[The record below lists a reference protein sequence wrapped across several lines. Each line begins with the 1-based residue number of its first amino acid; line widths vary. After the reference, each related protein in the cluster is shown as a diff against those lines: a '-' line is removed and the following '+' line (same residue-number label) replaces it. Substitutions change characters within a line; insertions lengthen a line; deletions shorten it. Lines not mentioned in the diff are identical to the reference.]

1 MNIDINQYDLNE
13 LFRFDLLKN
22 ILLNIT
28 EEQKKINE
36 ELNQLKLSNKIRDD
50 KIKNL
55 EKINTFKSLGFE
67 DELNKLD
74 YEESTENNI
83 RDNNENKENA
93 QLENNEPNFEEQNK
107 NNININSEIKI
118 LTPKIFENKNIIL
131 NKQETNNKN
140 LKRTLLHQ
148 DNKNQNTK
156 RTLLF
161 FMKETHSLEEKII
174 NLENKL
180 MNQFENQI
188 SKIEEDSK
196 KNINSLYEEYK
207 SAYGKIDEQLSN
219 LLQIKEEQNRKIED
233 CILKCDSVDIYNL
246 LKNSGDSNL
255 DAAKLMINTL
265 EEKVFKKF
273 SFIDERNKKETED
286 IMKLL
291 KADEL
296 KNMKLEKIEKNLN
309 DVKYNDIG
317 QVRENFKKNLSEYD
331 KKFSDVINSLSE
343 QEIDLSQKISELEN
357 NILGILEEKEV
368 LLNKNSESIIDVQ
381 NDLKKIQNELD
392 ISNKKQTA
400 IFQELGNDFDR
411 KINSSKNRINSIEA
425 TLKSII
431 NDSFDPRKIYEN
443 INEIK
448 QVLEEKITKEH
459 LKELYS
465 LNMNNTEDISN
476 TRKTI
481 LTVQEELKKVTMD
494 VDNIVPKVN
503 SFMAYLITKKTKK
516 KETKKN
522 EIDFEQFIDK
532 TKFEEMIKYFTRR
545 IESIFIEIESVKR
558 NLDDVKIE
566 QKSFEKRDIII
577 KMEEGF
583 NNLLEDN
590 KSKIQKNKNELN
602 KQIKGL
608 EVEIK
613 SIWTE
618 LKKRESA
625 DNWILAKQPIKCFNC
640 ATCDNDI
647 KIDSQRGEEYVPWN
661 KILPNNR
668 SYRLGKG
675 FSHMLEKISYDI
687 IKSEEENNE
696 GKENTQFISDRN
708 TKNSSSQNF
717 VNSSTQID
725 ENKINFNDKINN
737 IAQIERSNSLPKM
750 AVIKGRNLKSVNS
763 ERMKLPQVVD
773 MAKKKAIFDTFK
785 NISSLSEREKFTIKE
800 YSLRN
805 QIRINS
811 PKILK
816 IKKKNIVQNIS
827 FVQTSKNEKK

>member
-22 ILLNIT
+22 ILQNIT
-28 EEQKKINE
+28 TEQKKIND
-36 ELNQLKLSNKIRDD
+36 ELNELKLSNKIRDD

-55 EKINTFKSLGFE
+55 EKINTLKSFE
-67 DELNKLD
+67 FQDELNKPD

-83 RDNNENKENA
+83 K
-93 QLENNEPNFEEQNK
+93 ENNEPNLEEQNK
-107 NNININSEIKI
+107 INININNENKI
-118 LTPKIFENKNIIL
+118 TTPKILENKNIIL

-140 LKRTLLHQ
+140 SKRTLLHQ
-148 DNKNQNTK
+148 DNKNHASK
-156 RTLLF
+156 GTLLF

-180 MNQFENQI
+180 MNHFENQMK
-188 SKIEEDSK
+188 KIEDDSI
-196 KNINSLYEEYK
+196 KNINSLSEEYK
-207 SAYGKIDEQLSN
+207 SFYVKMDEQINS
-219 LLQIKEEQNRKIED
+219 LLKIKEEQNRKIED

-273 SFIDERNKKETED
+273 SFIDERSKKESED

-291 KADEL
+291 NSDEL
-296 KNMKLEKIEKNLN
+296 KNMKLEKLEKNLN

-331 KKFSDVINSLSE
+331 KKFLELINSLSE

-357 NILGILEEKEV
+357 NILGVLEEKEII
-368 LLNKNSESIIDVQ
+368 LNKNSEGIIEVQ

-400 IFQELGNDFDR
+400 IFQELGNEFDR
-411 KINSSKNRINSIEA
+411 KINSSKNRINTIET
-425 TLKSII
+425 TLKSI
-431 NDSFDPRKIYEN
+431 NDSFDPRKFVEN

-448 QVLEEKITKEH
+448 QTLEEKITKEH

-465 LNMNNTEDISN
+465 LNMNNNEDISN

-481 LTVQEELKKVTMD
+481 LTVQEEVKKVTSD

-503 SFMAYLITKKTKK
+503 SFMNYLIAKKTKK
-516 KETKKN
+516 KESKKN
-522 EIDFEQFIDK
+522 DIDLEQFIDK

-545 IESIFIEIESVKR
+545 IESIFIEIESIKR

-566 QKSFEKRDIII
+566 QKTFEKRDMII

-583 NNLLEDN
+583 NILLEDN

-608 EVEIK
+608 EIEVK

-625 DNWILAKQPIKCFNC
+625 DSWILAKQPIKCFNC

-687 IKSEEENNE
+687 INNEEENNE
-696 GKENTQFISDRN
+696 GKDNTQFISDKN
-708 TKNSSSQNF
+708 TKNSSGQNF
-717 VNSSTQID
+717 VNSSTQM
-725 ENKINFNDKINN
+725 EEKKINFMDRNNN

-785 NISSLSEREKFTIKE
+785 NISSVSEREKLSIKE
-800 YSLRN
+800 YTLKD
-805 QIRINS
+805 QLRINF

-816 IKKKNIVQNIS
+816 IRKKNTIMQNIS
-827 FVQTSKNEKK
+827 FVQSSKNEKK

>member
-107 NNININSEIKI
+107 NNININSENKI
-118 LTPKIFENKNIIL
+118 LTPKILENKNIIL

-140 LKRTLLHQ
+140 LKRSLLHQ
-148 DNKNQNTK
+148 DNKNQNSK
-156 RTLLF
+156 STLLF

-180 MNQFENQI
+180 KNQFENQI

-196 KNINSLYEEYK
+196 KNINSLSEEYK

-286 IMKLL
+286 IIKLL

-317 QVRENFKKNLSEYD
+317 QVRETFKKNLSEYD

-343 QEIDLSQKISELEN
+343 QEIDLSQKISELET

-411 KINSSKNRINSIEA
+411 KINYSKNRINSIET
-425 TLKSII
+425 TLKSI
-431 NDSFDPRKIYEN
+431 NDSFDPRKLYEN

-481 LTVQEELKKVTMD
+481 LTVQEELKKVTID

-503 SFMAYLITKKTKK
+503 SFMTYLITKKAKK
-516 KETKKN
+516 KEAKKN

-566 QKSFEKRDIII
+566 QKSFEKRDVII

-583 NNLLEDN
+583 NILLDDN

-696 GKENTQFISDRN
+696 GKENTQFISDKN
-708 TKNSSSQNF
+708 IKNSSSQNF
-717 VNSSTQID
+717 VNSSTQME

-763 ERMKLPQVVD
+763 ERMRLPQVVD

-785 NISSLSEREKFTIKE
+785 NISSVSEREKLTIKE
-800 YSLRN
+800 YSLKN
-805 QIRINS
+805 QLRINS
-811 PKILK
+811 PKIVK

>member
-55 EKINTFKSLGFE
+55 EKINTFRSLGFE

-107 NNININSEIKI
+107 NNININSENKI
-118 LTPKIFENKNIIL
+118 LTPKYLENKNIIL

-140 LKRTLLHQ
+140 LKRSLLHQ
-148 DNKNQNTK
+148 DNKNQNSK
-156 RTLLF
+156 STLLF

-196 KNINSLYEEYK
+196 KNINSLSEEYK

-286 IMKLL
+286 IIKLL

-317 QVRENFKKNLSEYD
+317 QVRETFKKNLSEYD

-343 QEIDLSQKISELEN
+343 QEIDLSQKISELET

-411 KINSSKNRINSIEA
+411 KINYSKNRINSIET
-425 TLKSII
+425 TLKSI
-431 NDSFDPRKIYEN
+431 NDSFDPRKLYEN

-481 LTVQEELKKVTMD
+481 LTVQEELKKVTID

-503 SFMAYLITKKTKK
+503 SFMTYLITKKTKK
-516 KETKKN
+516 KEAKKN

-566 QKSFEKRDIII
+566 QKSFEKRDVII

-583 NNLLEDN
+583 NILLDDN

-696 GKENTQFISDRN
+696 GKENTQFISDKN

-717 VNSSTQID
+717 VNSSTQME

-763 ERMKLPQVVD
+763 ERMRLPQVVD

-785 NISSLSEREKFTIKE
+785 NISSVSEREKLTIKE
-800 YSLRN
+800 YSLKN
-805 QIRINS
+805 QLRINS
-811 PKILK
+811 PKIVK

>member
-74 YEESTENNI
+74 YEESTENNK

-107 NNININSEIKI
+107 NNININSENKI
-118 LTPKIFENKNIIL
+118 LTPKILENKNIIL

-140 LKRTLLHQ
+140 LKRSLLHQ
-148 DNKNQNTK
+148 DNKNQNSK
-156 RTLLF
+156 STLLF

-180 MNQFENQI
+180 KNQFENQI

-196 KNINSLYEEYK
+196 KNINSLSEEYK

-286 IMKLL
+286 IIKLL

-317 QVRENFKKNLSEYD
+317 QVRETFKKNLSEYD

-411 KINSSKNRINSIEA
+411 KINYSKNRINSIET
-425 TLKSII
+425 TLKSI
-431 NDSFDPRKIYEN
+431 NDSFDPRKLYEN

-481 LTVQEELKKVTMD
+481 LTVQEELKKVTID

-503 SFMAYLITKKTKK
+503 SFMAYLITKKAKK

-566 QKSFEKRDIII
+566 QKSFEKRDVII

-583 NNLLEDN
+583 NILLDDN

-696 GKENTQFISDRN
+696 GKENTQIISDKN

-717 VNSSTQID
+717 VNSSTQME

-763 ERMKLPQVVD
+763 ERMRLPQVVD

-785 NISSLSEREKFTIKE
+785 NISSVSEREKLTIKE
-800 YSLRN
+800 YSLKN
-805 QIRINS
+805 QLRINS
-811 PKILK
+811 PKIVK